1 MERRRFVSFN
11 LTLFFFFFLLLP
23 HLHRSKSR
31 IHRFTPV
38 LSNALVLS
46 LSLEI
51 SCILKLKHDYI
62 SVYIYIYRYIYT
74 QGDQFSYSSE
84 WKTHNRLPH
93 RPSSILINCL
103 RPPHHTPPV
112 KLKWVQFWSMQT
124 SLVGYGQNLNRPT
137 NFHTPRTKLHKACH
151 IEQYGK
157 RVNSKQ
163 ATTKHQK
170 VFRKRKTQNPG
181 QKTSPPTTHQ
191 KSPLHK
197 IVVQ

>member
-62 SVYIYIYRYIYT
+62 SIYIYIYTDIYT
-74 QGDQFSYSSE
+74 
-84 WKTHNRLPH
+84 
-93 RPSSILINCL
+93 
-103 RPPHHTPPV
+103 
-112 KLKWVQFWSMQT
+112 
-124 SLVGYGQNLNRPT
+124 
-137 NFHTPRTKLHKACH
+137 HKAISSVTRRNAKPITACH
-151 IEQYGK
+151 TGRRRY
-157 RVNSKQ
+157 S
-163 ATTKHQK
+163 
-170 VFRKRKTQNPG
+170 
-181 QKTSPPTTHQ
+181 
-191 KSPLHK
+191 
-197 IVVQ
+197 